1 MNKLF
6 NIPQEEKNRILE
18 MHSVKK
24 NVISEQT
31 TFPGQP
37 IRTQPSP
44 RPRTVVG
51 NPIQIP
57 GQTTS
62 NPNRRSSITPKPSG
76 AVPVPSPKK
85 VVEGM
90 TINLYYNSDE
100 SGQPDLSDKIITI
113 KRGFNQEVS
122 LIMSNHPSIN
132 FKCGDN
138 WVTMNEIDKP
148 SDENPRQYN
157 KQLIN
162 SLTNQ
167 FCQSNKQG
175 TTVPKADFAMNNQQ
189 TDPTTGVA

>member
-1 MNKLF
+1 MKNLF
-6 NIPQEEKNRILE
+6 TNISQEEKNRILE
-18 MHSVKK
+18 MHSAKK

-37 IRTQPSP
+37 IVTQPSP
-44 RPRTVVG
+44 RPRPRTVVD
-51 NPIQIP
+51 NPIRIP
-57 GQTTS
+57 GQTP
-62 NPNRRSSITPKPSG
+62 PNRPGVKPK
-76 AVPVPSPKK
+76 PSPKK

-90 TINLYYNSDE
+90 TINLYDNPQE
-100 SGQPDLSDKIITI
+100 SGQPQLSDKIMTI
-113 KRGFNQEVS
+113 KRGYNQDVS
-122 LIMSNHPSIN
+122 LIMSETTVSIN

-138 WVTMNEIDKP
+138 WVTLNEIDKL
-148 SDENPRQYN
+148 SNENPHLYN